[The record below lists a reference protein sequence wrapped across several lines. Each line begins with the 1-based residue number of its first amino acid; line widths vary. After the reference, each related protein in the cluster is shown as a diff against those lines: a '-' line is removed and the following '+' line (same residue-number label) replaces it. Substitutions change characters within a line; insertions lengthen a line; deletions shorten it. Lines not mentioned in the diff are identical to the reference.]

1 MSDKTKENRKN
12 QEAKITVEKMSVLE
26 RQKRTYL
33 FDLQGFSN
41 KEISK
46 KLGVSLSTVEK
57 DLHQI
62 RTMAKSWFLFL
73 TSNGMAKSLAD
84 ALVQV
89 DEAQKE
95 FWRMYRNSDDKQIQ
109 VKILN
114 SIVDLSM
121 KKKELFWTRKQDPY
135 YFGFGKDHEDQT
147 PSLSILNRTGT

>member
-12 QEAKITVEKMSVLE
+12 QEPKITVEKMSVLE